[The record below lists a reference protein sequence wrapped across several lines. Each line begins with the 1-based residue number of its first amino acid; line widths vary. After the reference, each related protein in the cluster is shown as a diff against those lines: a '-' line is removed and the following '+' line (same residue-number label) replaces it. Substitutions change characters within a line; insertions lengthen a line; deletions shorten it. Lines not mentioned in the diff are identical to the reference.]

1 MARAAA
7 TLPSQTLTSAAGDRA
22 DRVLRHAA
30 ILFLI
35 GFLIHNGDHLRR
47 GVDVLTP
54 EVLWAGSVSGVLALA
69 AIALALMGHRLAP
82 LVAVAVG
89 LPMALGVAAVHLL
102 PRWSAFSDS
111 LADGRVDAL
120 SWIAVLAEIA
130 GALAFGAVGAWALR
144 RGRRR
149 SAVEGPAASRE
160 PARSR

>member
-69 AIALALMGHRLAP
+69 AIALALVGHRLAP

-111 LADGRVDAL
+111 LPASGASVL
-120 SWIAVLAEIA
+120 SWIAVLAEIVAALALGAA
-130 GALAFGAVGAWALR
+130 GAYALR
-144 RGRRR
+144 GERRG
-149 SAVEGPAASRE
+149 SSRYSLE
-160 PARSR
+160 RT